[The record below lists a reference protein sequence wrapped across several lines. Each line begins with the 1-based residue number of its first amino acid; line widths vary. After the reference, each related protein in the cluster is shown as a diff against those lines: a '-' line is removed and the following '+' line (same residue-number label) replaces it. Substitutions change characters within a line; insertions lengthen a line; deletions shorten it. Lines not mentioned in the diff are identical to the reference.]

1 MSPYSEQRQLLVEQ
15 YVKRAGVTDKRV
27 LKALLVVPR
36 HDFVP
41 KQFQE
46 FAYEDRPLPIDNDQT
61 ISQPSLVGLMT
72 QLLKLKGTEKILEI
86 GTGSGYQA
94 AILSLLAKE
103 VISIERIRSL
113 TDRARKKLNSL
124 GYTNITVINGDGSK
138 GYKKKSPYDG
148 IIVTAAARKIHTEL
162 VDQLADQ
169 GRLVIPIHINGD
181 QVLRL
186 GIKKK
191 DSMVYTDVEKVSF
204 VPMIVDK

>member
-1 MSPYSEQRQLLVEQ
+1 MLI
-15 YVKRAGVTDKRV
+15 
-27 LKALLVVPR
+27 VPR

-46 FAYEDRPLPIDNDQT
+46 FAYEDRPLPIGNDQT

-113 TDRARKKLNSL
+113 TDRARKKLKSL
-124 GYTNITVINGDGSK
+124 GFTNITVINGDGSK